1 MAIAARKREPEPALK
16 MFRATVLVTRAEEW
30 CVEADTAE
38 EARELLAQGE
48 GHRCHFGDRLH
59 AEVQELEEKN
69 RSRGQPVPPRTFM
82 DRRRTQPGRRM
93 GRRKM
98 PLATQ
103 QVRCRNTLH
112 HWKNFCAT
120 LSKVG
125 RIPRW
130 LSRWA
135 SAGSSAVS
143 ADIRTIGRARPLPEV
158 ARWAWMAG

>member
-1 MAIAARKREPEPALK
+1 
-16 MFRATVLVTRAEEW
+16 
-30 CVEADTAE
+30 
-38 EARELLAQGE
+38 
-48 GHRCHFGDRLH
+48 
-59 AEVQELEEKN
+59 
-69 RSRGQPVPPRTFM
+69 M
-82 DRRRTQPGRRM
+82 DRRRTQPGSRM

-103 QVRCRNTLH
+103 QGRCRNTLH

-135 SAGSSAVS
+135 SAGSSAVW
-143 ADIRTIGRARPLPEV
+143 ADIRTIGERLQLTLARKGAISNVSVEV
-158 ARWAWMAG
+158 TPAVETTGKVYSSRQQ